1 MNLLELLK
9 KLKEIEPDKHYTE
22 KSRSVILS
30 TPLVKKLRY
39 TSPWLPQ
46 LKFIGAFSLAS
57 LIFFILLGGFSNSK
71 FSAPLKL
78 SNLDPTSLKAE
89 ADAIDIQIQI
99 TDIHYRE
106 SSPTTNESTAP
117 LTPSKTVKEV
127 QKQAENLGLKNQAS
141 STPEINIDE
150 ALNKLFE

>member
-1 MNLLELLK
+1 MNLLELIK

-30 TPLVKKLRY
+30 TPLTKKLRY
-39 TSPWLPQ
+39 TSSWLPQ

-71 FSAPLKL
+71 FSTPLRL
-78 SNLDPTSLKAE
+78 SSLDPVNLRAE
-89 ADAIDIQIQI
+89 ADAIDIQIQL

-106 SSPTTNESTAP
+106 SSFTSNESTAP
-117 LTPSKTVKEV
+117 LTPSKIEKEL

-141 STPEINIDE
+141 STPEITIDE
-150 ALNKLFE
+150 ALDKLSE